1 MPSHLAHHGDDI
13 WHLVHYVRE
22 MSSDHQREKME
33 MKKFRLVARRVEELP
48 QHPDSHLWQTTPSVN
63 LHLMPLWW
71 RDDRPEEVVVQALH
85 DGKEMAIQLTWPDA
99 THDHTA
105 LRPQDFR
112 DAAAIEFSMDPDPPF
127 FGMGESAS
135 RVNIWMWKSE
145 RQADLEPAF
154 QDLEKIY
161 PNIGIDSYPN
171 LLRSAL
177 EQPARHALTL
187 ASDPD
192 FVTGWGAGNIVSD
205 PTRKSPVE
213 DLTAQGMGTLK
224 ARPLMDQNVTANGVY
239 SVSSYRVVFTRSL
252 SRGGSEASLRPGMT
266 VPVAFAIWDGS
277 AGDRDG
283 KKSVTIWQEL
293 YISE

>member
-1 MPSHLAHHGDDI
+1 
-13 WHLVHYVRE
+13 
-22 MSSDHQREKME
+22 
-33 MKKFRLVARRVEELP
+33 
-48 QHPDSHLWQTTPSVN
+48 
-63 LHLMPLWW
+63 
-71 RDDRPEEVVVQALH
+71 
-85 DGKEMAIQLTWPDA
+85 
-99 THDHTA
+99 
-105 LRPQDFR
+105 
-112 DAAAIEFSMDPDPPF
+112 MDPDPPF

-187 ASDPD
+187 GSDPD

-205 PTRKSPVE
+205 PTRKSPAE
-213 DLTAQGMGTLK
+213 DLTAQGIGTLK
-224 ARPLMDQNVTANGVY
+224 ARPLMDQNVKATGVY
-239 SVSSYRVVFTRSL
+239 SVSSYRVVFNRSL
-252 SRGGSEASLRPGMT
+252 SGGRSEASLRPGMT